1 MPFFRLQVPQ
11 RPLLLRELHVDALM
25 QDILASCAT
34 LYTVPFV
41 IQLLIRLPGKA
52 TSADH
57 CSIEVVRAAGGS
69 RDICLSS
76 NNDCGGAGL
85 CSVSVQ
91 AFEKRSPQNIL
102 LSLKLHANIAHAN
115 IDS

>member
-1 MPFFRLQVPQ
+1 MPLFRLQVPQ